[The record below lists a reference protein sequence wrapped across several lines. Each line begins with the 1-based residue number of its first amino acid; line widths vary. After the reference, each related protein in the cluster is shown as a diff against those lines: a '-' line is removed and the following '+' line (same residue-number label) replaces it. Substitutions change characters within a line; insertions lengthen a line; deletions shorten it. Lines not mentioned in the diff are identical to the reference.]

1 MNNTHSRRLRQR
13 LQLGPV
19 VGHTDETS
27 TRIWIQVSDDPK
39 LYRLRVEGVGLFQFE
54 STEFGA
60 IEFGTAIARVTG
72 LQPDRRYT
80 YRITRSDR
88 FISGARGTVRT
99 LPPATSMTNLLFC
112 VISCNGAETL
122 GAWERFAEFVERS
135 QPSFVVMMGDQ
146 VYMDED
152 APDIFEEHFNSEPV
166 IRRKAMAEKY
176 RLNWSRDALRRVLA
190 NVPIYMVWDDHDIR
204 DGWGSLA
211 SDSPTL
217 AARHALGAEI
227 FRKSTAFFEDARDVY
242 WHFQGC
248 RNPLPGD
255 HRDPLFPVQLDPAF
269 PNYID
274 GPIPRGQQVGMPFV
288 FRCGRLMVLVLDS
301 RGERDVFRA
310 RHPILGT
317 RQWTFIDDVLAR
329 LPADVDAL
337 AIVTATPIAS
347 QDPEGQTQ
355 KLMGERTDDVEAFK
369 RGDEEDLFHPESNSD
384 AGELFKAIFNAKF
397 ASFTGRQLNLGN
409 FQISNLDEARD
420 QWSHR
425 FARPEQKDLLQKAF
439 AARFTNRNA
448 ASGRGLVFLSGDIHI
463 GCIFDI
469 SAMRPRGN
477 AVSLTSS
484 GISQID
490 DTQPLVGTFVD
501 EEFSLAL
508 GIQSTLRDV
517 VNRFNYGVVQVQPTG
532 SGAEISA
539 VLAHEGN
546 AFAFGVDLKDLL

>member
-1 MNNTHSRRLRQR
+1 
-13 LQLGPV
+13 

-27 TRIWIQVSDDPK
+27 TRIWIQVTDDPR
-39 LYRLRVEGVGLFQFE
+39 LYRLRVEEVGLFQFE
-54 STEFGA
+54 STELGA

-80 YRITRSDR
+80 YRVTRSDR

-99 LPPATSMTNLLFC
+99 LPPAASMTNLLFC

-135 QPSFVVMMGDQ
+135 QPSFVLMMGDQ

-152 APDIFEEHFNSEPV
+152 APDIFEKHFNSDPV
-166 IRRKAMAEKY
+166 VRRKAMAEKY
-176 RLNWSRDALRRVLA
+176 RSNWSRDTLRRVLA

-217 AARHALGAEI
+217 AARHAHGAEI
-227 FRKSTAFFEDARDVY
+227 FRKSTNFFEDARDVY

-248 RNPLPGD
+248 RNPIPGD
-255 HRDPLFPVQLDPAF
+255 HPDPLLPVQLDPAF

-274 GPIPRGQQVGMPFV
+274 GPIPRGQRVGMPFV
-288 FRCGRLMVLVLDS
+288 FRCGRIMVLVLDS
-301 RGERDVFRA
+301 RGERDVFRDK
-310 RHPILGT
+310 HPILGT
-317 RQWTFIDDVLAR
+317 RQWSFIDEVFAR

-347 QDPEGQTQ
+347 QDPDGQTQ

-369 RGDEEDLFHPESNSD
+369 RGDEKELFHPESNSD
-384 AGELFKAIFNAKF
+384 AAELFKAILNEKLFNL
-397 ASFTGRQLNLGN
+397 TGRRLNLGN

-420 QWSHR
+420 QWSHY

-448 ASGRGLVFLSGDIHI
+448 ASGRGLIFLSGDIHI
-463 GCIFDI
+463 GCIFNI
-469 SAMRPRGN
+469 SARQPRAN

-484 GISQID
+484 GISQVD

-501 EEFSLAL
+501 EEFSLAP
-508 GIQSTLRDV
+508 GIQSTLREV
-517 VNRFNYGVVQVQPTG
+517 VNKFNYGVVQVQPTG
-532 SGAEISA
+532 SGAEINA

-546 AFAFGVDLKDLL
+546 AFAFGLDIKDLL